1 MEEKQDR
8 DNGSDGMK
16 RLWFVQ
22 QKPFDYKP
30 LRAGLELITMDE
42 LNAPGMTGLCPKNYT
57 TRTHPMQ
64 GRYYVVEG
72 SRFKAK
78 PVEPRIE
85 FTARCVAKLWLH
97 FRNGRIDTAVSD
109 FHDSISLDGDWY
121 EGYTFPELDLGIKNS
136 SFEQLRDELLRLN
149 PKATIDSA
157 FYVNKLEPI

>member
-1 MEEKQDR
+1 M
-8 DNGSDGMK
+8 SK
-16 RLWFVQ
+16 RIWFTQ
-22 QKPFDYKP
+22 QKPFDYLP
-30 LRAGLELITMDE
+30 LRAGLGLITEDK
-42 LNAPGMTGLCPKNYT
+42 LKDHPGFTGLCPKIYT
-57 TRTHPMQ
+57 TRTRPMQ
-64 GRYYVVEG
+64 GEYYVVEG

-97 FRNGRIDTAVSD
+97 FRNGRIDTAISD

-121 EGYTFPELDLGIKNS
+121 EGYTFPELDLGVKGT

-149 PKATIDSA
+149 PKATIDSV